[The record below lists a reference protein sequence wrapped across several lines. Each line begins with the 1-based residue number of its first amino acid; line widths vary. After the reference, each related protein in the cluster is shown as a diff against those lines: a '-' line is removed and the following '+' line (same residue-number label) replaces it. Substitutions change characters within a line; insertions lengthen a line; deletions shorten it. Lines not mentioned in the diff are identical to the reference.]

1 MNQQL
6 HELADSIFEYNEISE
21 QDEQDFLMYLL
32 STSYHT
38 NLDEFC
44 TKHIPMESA
53 QHLVFAKDDVMEDYV
68 SNNELPFNLIVES
81 IQAVPATF
89 AYNLAFDTP
98 ELAAELLDA
107 LLYYRTTRKI

>member
-32 STSYHT
+32 STSYYT

-44 TKHIPMESA
+44 TKYIPMKSA
-53 QHLVFAKDDVMEDYV
+53 QHLVFAKDDVMEDYT
-68 SNNELPFNLIVES
+68 SNNELPFNLITAAIEPS
-81 IQAVPATF
+81 PATF
-89 AYNLAFDTP
+89 AYNLTIDTP
-98 ELAAELLDA
+98 ELATELLDA
-107 LLYYRTTRKI
+107 LLYYRTTGKI